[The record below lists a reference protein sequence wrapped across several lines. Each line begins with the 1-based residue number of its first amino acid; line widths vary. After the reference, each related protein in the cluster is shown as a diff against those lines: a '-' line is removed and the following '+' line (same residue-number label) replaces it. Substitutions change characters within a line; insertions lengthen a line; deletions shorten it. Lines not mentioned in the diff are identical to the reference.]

1 MTEDIFRVKVSRCL
15 EILSSSV
22 LAMEEALQK
31 SSIEINEYYR
41 LRNLLREAQN
51 AMKEVLKEAH
61 LLFGP
66 PPPYASPDFDQLRRR
81 NLSQARLLVEEEEE
95 AKIVTALWED
105 DLIRRFMTEEEVK
118 ELVHLLYAH
127 QREGKRKLANFKP
140 RLLIEKMKREMVKAE
155 ALLKEVKK
163 KIVSS

>member
-51 AMKEVLKEAH
+51 AMKDVLK
-61 LLFGP
+61 
-66 PPPYASPDFDQLRRR
+66 
-81 NLSQARLLVEEEEE
+81 
-95 AKIVTALWED
+95 
-105 DLIRRFMTEEEVK
+105 
-118 ELVHLLYAH
+118 
-127 QREGKRKLANFKP
+127 
-140 RLLIEKMKREMVKAE
+140 
-155 ALLKEVKK
+155 
-163 KIVSS
+163 